1 MKLGIFFRG
10 NIKEGMDCRY
20 ISSGNPGFAGTP
32 YMFCLISYLL
42 STREN
47 GIEVILFT
55 PQKALFPKE
64 VKVINVSQLME
75 AYHICQEKEI
85 DYFLFKHHE
94 HYSDE
99 ELTMFTQE
107 GKTKLLI
114 WCHNFADNKALK
126 LYAKSKNV
134 IKIINVGREQLDTY
148 RDHRAFL
155 KSEYIYNSIDVPRL
169 TTSTFNVLPFS
180 QRKNIVTY
188 MGAVVPGKGFHILA
202 KAWKEVLKDI
212 PDAELYVIG
221 NGELYGGGK
230 LGKWNLAE
238 ENYENK
244 FMKYLTEGDKLL
256 PGVHLMG
263 IMGKEKEEIL
273 GITKVGVPNPSG
285 LTETFCI
292 CGVEMQM
299 AGARIAAY
307 QCAGYLDTIRNGTI
321 YKKRSQLAASIIREL
336 QRKDNN
342 YDEAISFINE
352 HFSQEI
358 IAAEWERL
366 LTECIPKNTHLHD
379 IYPLAHPCF
388 ELKRLKDRLR
398 LLKSKFPIL
407 YSFLPTIDTFISLW
421 KKAGYKIFKLHNGF

>member
-1 MKLGIFFRG
+1 M
-10 NIKEGMDCRY
+10 
-20 ISSGNPGFAGTP
+20 
-32 YMFCLISYLL
+32 
-42 STREN
+42 
-47 GIEVILFT
+47 
-55 PQKALFPKE
+55 
-64 VKVINVSQLME
+64 
-75 AYHICQEKEI
+75 
-85 DYFLFKHHE
+85 
-94 HYSDE
+94 
-99 ELTMFTQE
+99 
-107 GKTKLLI
+107 
-114 WCHNFADNKALK
+114 
-126 LYAKSKNV
+126 
-134 IKIINVGREQLDTY
+134 
-148 RDHRAFL
+148 
-155 KSEYIYNSIDVPRL
+155 
-169 TTSTFNVLPFS
+169 
-180 QRKNIVTY
+180 
-188 MGAVVPGKGFHILA
+188 A

-221 NGELYGGGK
+221 NGESYGGGK

-256 PGVHLMG
+256 LVF
-263 IMGKEKEEIL
+263 ISWASWAKEKEEIL

-358 IAAEWERL
+358 IAAEWEQL

-388 ELKRLKDRLR
+388 ELKQLKDRLR